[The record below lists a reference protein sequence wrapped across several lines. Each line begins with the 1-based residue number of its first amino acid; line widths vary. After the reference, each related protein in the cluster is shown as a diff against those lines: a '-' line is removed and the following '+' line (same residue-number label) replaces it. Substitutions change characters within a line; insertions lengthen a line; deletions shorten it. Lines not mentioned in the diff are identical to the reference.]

1 MNDIPTALRSLAR
14 QEQFL
19 DVVDRDEAV
28 ARFHRH
34 LKLRPLGSET
44 VPLSQALGHVLARA
58 VVADVDVPGFD
69 RASVDGFAVR
79 ADDTLGASERAPTA
93 LTLNGEVL
101 TPGTEPQI
109 TVAPGTATLIA
120 TGGMV
125 PRGADAVMMVEH
137 TETRDED
144 DATVIE
150 VRRTAA
156 AGQFIAFAGSD
167 LARGETVLRAG
178 QVLTSREIGMLAAVG
193 VAAVEVWR
201 RPRVAIISTG
211 DEIVQPGK
219 PIRPGAV
226 YDSNAAILAAAVE
239 EAGGSP
245 KPLGIGPDDEI
256 VLSRLV
262 DEGLASSDMVILSG
276 GTSKG
281 AGDLCYRAVALFNDP
296 GIVVHGVALKPGKPL
311 CLAVT
316 GGKPIVILPGFP
328 TSAIFTFHEF
338 VAPVIRAFAGLPV
351 EQAERLPAK
360 LPMRIA
366 SERGRTEYLM
376 VSLVR
381 GEDGTLA
388 AYPNSKG
395 SGAVT
400 AFSQADGFITIGQ
413 YVESVPAGT
422 PVEVQLIGR
431 AHLADL
437 VIIGSHC
444 VGLDVLIDRLQAE
457 GILVK
462 SLNVGSTGGLAAAKR
477 GECDIAAIHLM
488 DPETGEYN
496 RPFLNPAV
504 ELVPG
509 YRRLQGIVHRKGDPR
524 FERRSLDQ
532 AIAAAV
538 AEPDC
543 LMVNRNAGS
552 GTRILTDRL
561 LGGAKPSGYWS
572 QPKSHN
578 AVAVAVAQN
587 RADWGIAIETV
598 ARQYGLGFIP
608 AQDEH
613 YDFIVPKARLDRPA
627 VLEVKRGQ
635 RIPRDRVREHGA
647 KPAAGRKSS
656 VPGAPRRLAASPSRP
671 VSP

>member
-19 DVVDRDEAV
+19 DVVDRDTAT
-28 ARFHRH
+28 ARFYGH
-34 LKLRPLGSET
+34 LNLHPLGAET
-44 VPLSQALGHVLARA
+44 VPLSQALGRVLVRA
-58 VVADVDVPGFD
+58 VIADVDVPGFD
-69 RASVDGFAVR
+69 RASVDGFAVS
-79 ADDTLGASERAPTA
+79 ADDTVGATERAPRA
-93 LTLNGEVL
+93 LALNGEIL
-101 TPGTEPQI
+101 TPGTVPQL
-109 TVAPGTATLIA
+109 TVTPGTATLIA

-125 PRGADAVMMVEH
+125 PRGADAVIMVEH
-137 TETRDED
+137 TETRDD
-144 DATVIE
+144 GGTIMLE
-150 VRRTAA
+150 VRRPAA

-167 LARGETVLRAG
+167 LACGETVLRAG

-193 VAAVEVWR
+193 CAAVEIWR
-201 RPRVAIISTG
+201 RPLVAIISTG
-211 DEIVQPGK
+211 DEIVAPGE

-226 YDSNAAILAAAVE
+226 YDSNTAILAAAVE
-239 EAGGSP
+239 EAGGSA
-245 KPLGIGPDDEI
+245 KLLGIGPDDEA

-262 DEGLASSDMVILSG
+262 DEGLATCDMVILSG

-281 AGDLCYRAVALFNDP
+281 AGDLCYRAISTFNDP

-311 CLAVT
+311 CLAIT

-338 VAPVIRAFAGLPV
+338 VAPVIRAFAGLPA
-351 EQAERLPAK
+351 EQAERLPAI

-376 VSLVR
+376 VSLVCGD
-381 GEDGTLA
+381 GEGRLA
-388 AYPNSKG
+388 AYPNTKG

-413 YVESVPAGT
+413 HVESLPAGT
-422 PVEVQLIGR
+422 PVEVQLLGR

-444 VGLDVLIDRLQAE
+444 IGLDVLIGRLQSE
-457 GILVK
+457 GISVK
-462 SLNVGSTGGLAAAKR
+462 ALNVGSTGGLAAARR

-488 DPETGEYN
+488 DPESGEYN
-496 RPFLNPAV
+496 RPFLTPAL
-504 ELVPG
+504 ELVSG
-509 YRRLQGIVHRKGDPR
+509 YRRLQGIVYRKGDPR
-524 FERRSLDQ
+524 FEGRSLEDAIGG
-532 AIAAAV
+532 AIAA
-538 AEPDC
+538 PDC

-561 LGGAKPSGYWS
+561 LGGAKPAGYWS
-572 QPKSHN
+572 QPKTHN
-578 AVAVAVAQN
+578 AVGVAVAQN
-587 RADWGIAIETV
+587 RADWGIAIETI

-613 YDFIVPKARLDRPA
+613 YDFIVPKARLVRLALQRFCA
-627 VLEVKRGQ
+627 VLEDPVT
-635 RIPRDRVREHGA
+635 REALTALGF
-647 KPAAGRKSS
+647 KI
-656 VPGAPRRLAASPSRP
+656 
-671 VSP
+671 

>member
-1 MNDIPTALRSLAR
+1 MNDIPTALRDLAR

-19 DVVDRDEAV
+19 DVVGSAEAT

-34 LKLRPLGSET
+34 LKLRPLGSEI
-44 VPLSQALGHVLARA
+44 VPLSQALGRVLAHP
-58 VVADVDVPGFD
+58 VHADVDVPGFD
-69 RASVDGFAVR
+69 RANVDGFAVR
-79 ADDTLGASERAPTA
+79 AVDTAGASARAPKV

-101 TPGTEPQI
+101 TPGNTPEI
-109 TVAPGTATLIA
+109 AVAADTATLIA

-125 PRGADAVMMVEH
+125 PRGADAVVMVEH
-137 TETRDED
+137 TETCE
-144 DATVIE
+144 AAGGPAIE
-150 VRRTAA
+150 IRRAAA
-156 AGQFIAFAGSD
+156 AGQFISFAGSD

-193 VAAVEVWR
+193 IAAVEVWR
-201 RPRVAIISTG
+201 RPRVAIVSTG
-211 DEIVQPGK
+211 DEIVAPGEPIQPGM
-219 PIRPGAV
+219 V
-226 YDSNAAILAAAVE
+226 YDSNAAILTAAVE
-239 EAGGSP
+239 EAGGTAQ
-245 KPLGIGPDDEI
+245 PLGIGPDDEI

-262 DEGLASSDMVILSG
+262 DAGLATCDIVILSG

-281 AGDLCYRAVALFNDP
+281 AGDLCYRAVASFNDP

-316 GGKPIVILPGFP
+316 GGKPVVVLPGFP

-338 VAPVIRAFAGLPV
+338 VVPVIRAFAGLPAA
-351 EQAERLPAK
+351 QAERLPAT
-360 LPMRIA
+360 LPLRVT

-381 GEDGTLA
+381 GAEGAALA
-388 AYPNSKG
+388 AYPNAKG

-400 AFSQADGFITIGQ
+400 AFSQADGFIVLQQ
-413 YVESVPAGT
+413 YAENVPAGT

-437 VIIGSHC
+437 VVIGSHC
-444 VGLDVLIDRLQAE
+444 IGLDVLIERLHAE
-457 GILVK
+457 RISVK
-462 SLNVGSTGGLAAAKR
+462 ALNVGSTGGLAAAKR
-477 GECDIAAIHLM
+477 GECDIAPIHLM
-488 DPETGEYN
+488 DPDSGRYN
-496 RPFLNPAV
+496 EPFLTEALA
-504 ELVPG
+504 LVPG
-509 YRRLQGIVHRKGDPR
+509 YRRLQGIVYRKGDPR
-524 FERRSLDQ
+524 FEGRALDE
-532 AIAAAV
+532 AIAALREAR
-538 AEPDC
+538 DC

-561 LGGAKPSGYWS
+561 LAGAQPPGYWA

-608 AQDEH
+608 AQDEN
-613 YDFIVPKARLDRPA
+613 YDFAVPKSRIERPA
-627 VLEVKRGQ
+627 VCRFRAMLAE
-635 RIPRDRVREHGA
+635 PEVREA
-647 KPAAGRKSS
+647 
-656 VPGAPRRLAASPSRP
+656 LAALGFRL
-671 VSP
+671 

>member
-1 MNDIPTALRSLAR
+1 MNDIPTALRNLAR

-19 DVVDRDEAV
+19 DVVGSAEAT

-34 LKLRPLGSET
+34 LKLCPLGSEIL
-44 VPLSQALGHVLARA
+44 PLSQALGRVLAHP
-58 VVADVDVPGFD
+58 VHADVDVPGFD
-69 RASVDGFAVR
+69 RANVDGFAVR
-79 ADDTLGASERAPTA
+79 AGDTAGASAGAPKV

-101 TPGTEPQI
+101 TPGNAPEI
-109 TVAPGTATLIA
+109 EVAAGTATLIA

-125 PRGADAVMMVEH
+125 PRGADAVVMVEH
-137 TETRDED
+137 TETCE
-144 DATVIE
+144 AAGGPAIE
-150 VRRTAA
+150 IRRAVA
-156 AGQFIAFAGSD
+156 AGQFISFAGSD

-178 QVLTSREIGMLAAVG
+178 QILTSREIGMLAAVG
-193 VAAVEVWR
+193 ITAVEVWR

-211 DEIVQPGK
+211 DEIVAPGEPIQPGM
-219 PIRPGAV
+219 V

-239 EAGGSP
+239 EVGGTAQA
-245 KPLGIGPDDEI
+245 LGIGPDDEI

-262 DEGLASSDMVILSG
+262 DQGLATCDIVILSG

-281 AGDLCYRAVALFNDP
+281 AGDLCYRAVASFNDP

-316 GGKPIVILPGFP
+316 GGKPVVVLPGFP

-338 VAPVIRAFAGLPV
+338 VVPVIRAFAGLPAA
-351 EQAERLPAK
+351 QAERLPAT
-360 LPMRIA
+360 LPLRVT
-366 SERGRTEYLM
+366 SEHGRTEYLM

-381 GEDGTLA
+381 GAEGDALA
-388 AYPNSKG
+388 AYPNAKG

-400 AFSQADGFITIGQ
+400 AFSQADGFIVLPQ
-413 YVESVPAGT
+413 YAENVPAGT

-437 VIIGSHC
+437 VVIGSHC
-444 VGLDVLIDRLQAE
+444 IGLDVLIDRLHAE
-457 GILVK
+457 GISVK
-462 SLNVGSTGGLAAAKR
+462 ALNVGSTGGLAAAKR
-477 GECDIAAIHLM
+477 GECDIAPIHLM
-488 DPETGEYN
+488 DPGSGRYN
-496 RPFLNPAV
+496 EPFLTEALV
-504 ELVPG
+504 LVPG
-509 YRRLQGIVHRKGDPR
+509 YRRLQGIVYRKGDPR
-524 FERRSLDQ
+524 FEGRALDEV
-532 AIAAAV
+532 IAALREA
-538 AEPDC
+538 PDC

-561 LGGAKPSGYWS
+561 LAGAQPPGYWV

-613 YDFIVPKARLDRPA
+613 YDFAVPKSRIERPA
-627 VLEVKRGQ
+627 VRRFRAMLAE
-635 RIPRDRVREHGA
+635 PEVREA
-647 KPAAGRKSS
+647 
-656 VPGAPRRLAASPSRP
+656 LAALGFRL
-671 VSP
+671 

>member
-1 MNDIPTALRSLAR
+1 MNDIATALRSLAR

-19 DVVDRDEAV
+19 DVVDRDTAT

-34 LKLRPLGSET
+34 LDLRPLGAET
-44 VPLSQALGHVLARA
+44 VPLSQALGRVLARA
-58 VVADVDVPGFD
+58 VAADVDVPGFD
-69 RASVDGFAVR
+69 RSSVDGFAVR
-79 ADDTLGASERAPTA
+79 ADDTVGATERAPKQ
-93 LTLNGEVL
+93 LVLNAEVL
-101 TPGTEPQI
+101 TPGTVPQL

-125 PRGADAVMMVEH
+125 PRGADAVIMVEY
-137 TETRDED
+137 TEARDD
-144 DATVIE
+144 DHSTVIE
-150 VRRTAA
+150 VRRAVA

-167 LARGETVLRAG
+167 LARGETALRVG
-178 QVLTSREIGMLAAVG
+178 QLLTSREIGMLAAVG
-193 VAAVEVWR
+193 CAAVEVWR
-201 RPRVAIISTG
+201 RPLIAIISTG
-211 DEIVQPGK
+211 DEIVAPGQ

-226 YDSNAAILAAAVE
+226 YDSNAAILAAAAE
-239 EAGGSP
+239 EAGGCA
-245 KPLGIGPDDEI
+245 KPLGIGPDDEA

-262 DEGLASSDMVILSG
+262 HEGLATCDMVILSG

-281 AGDLCYRAVALFNDP
+281 AGDLCYRAIASFNDP

-338 VAPVIRAFAGLPV
+338 VAPVIRAFAGLPA
-351 EQAERLPAK
+351 EQAERLPAT

-376 VSLVR
+376 VSLIR
-381 GEDGTLA
+381 SNGEGPLA

-413 YVESVPAGT
+413 HIESVPAGT

-444 VGLDVLIDRLQAE
+444 VGLDVLIDRLQSE
-457 GILVK
+457 GISVK
-462 SLNVGSTGGLAAAKR
+462 ALNVGSTGGIAAAKR
-477 GECDIAAIHLM
+477 GECDIAGIHLM

-496 RPFLNPAV
+496 RPFLTPTL
-504 ELVPG
+504 ELVLG
-509 YRRLQGIVHRKGDPR
+509 YRRLQGIVYRKGDPR
-524 FERRSLDQ
+524 FEGRSLEE
-532 AIAAAV
+532 AIGV
-538 AEPDC
+538 AITASEC
-543 LMVNRNAGS
+543 LMVNRNSGS

-561 LGGAKPSGYWS
+561 PGGAKPAGYWS

-578 AVAVAVAQN
+578 AVGVAVAQN
-587 RADWGIAIETV
+587 RADWGIAIETI

-613 YDFIVPKARLDRPA
+613 YDFIVPKARLA
-627 VLEVKRGQ
+627 
-635 RIPRDRVREHGA
+635 
-647 KPAAGRKSS
+647 
-656 VPGAPRRLAASPSRP
+656 RP
-671 VSP
+671 VVERFLALLKDPAIRDSLTALGFRI

>member
-1 MNDIPTALRSLAR
+1 MDDIWTALRSLAR

-19 DVVDRDEAV
+19 DVVDRDEATT
-28 ARFHRH
+28 RFQRH
-34 LKLRPLGSET
+34 LKMCPLGHET
-44 VPLSQALGHVLARA
+44 VSLSQALGRVLARSI
-58 VVADVDVPGFD
+58 VADVDVPGFD
-69 RASVDGFAVR
+69 RSSVDGFAVR
-79 ADDTLGASERAPTA
+79 AGDIVSANERAPKI
-93 LTLNGEVL
+93 LTLNGEIL
-101 TPGTEPQI
+101 TPGTVPKLA
-109 TVAPGTATLIA
+109 VAPGTATLIA

-125 PRGADAVMMVEH
+125 PRGADVVVMIEH
-137 TETRDED
+137 TETRDEGS
-144 DATVIE
+144 ATLIE
-150 VRRTAA
+150 VRRPAA

-178 QVLTSREIGMLAAVG
+178 QLLTSREIGMLAAVG
-193 VAAVEVWR
+193 VATVEVWR

-211 DEIVQPGK
+211 DEIVAPGQS
-219 PIRPGAV
+219 IRPGAV

-239 EAGGSP
+239 EAGGTP
-245 KPLGIGPDDEI
+245 IQLGIGPDDEL

-262 DEGLASSDMVILSG
+262 DEGLADCDMVILSG

-338 VAPVIRAFAGLPV
+338 VAPVIRAFAGLPTD
-351 EQAERLPAK
+351 EAERLPAT
-360 LPMRIA
+360 LPMRTA

-376 VSLVR
+376 VSLVH
-381 GEDGTLA
+381 GEADGSLV

-413 YVESVPAGT
+413 HVESVPAGT

-444 VGLDVLIDRLQAE
+444 VGLDVLISRLQAE
-457 GILVK
+457 GISVK

-496 RPFLNPAV
+496 RPLLTQAL

-509 YRRLQGIVHRKGDPR
+509 YRRLQGIVYRNGDPR
-524 FERRSLDQ
+524 FEGCSLAE
-532 AIAAAV
+532 AITV
-538 AEPDC
+538 ALASPDC
-543 LMVNRNAGS
+543 LMVNRNTGS

-561 LGGAKPSGYWS
+561 LDGAKPSGYWS

-587 RADWGIAIETV
+587 RADWGMAIETV
-598 ARQYGLGFIP
+598 ARQYGLAFIA

-613 YDFIVPKARLDRPA
+613 YDFIVPKSRLARPA
-627 VLEVKRGQ
+627 VQ
-635 RIPRDRVREHGA
+635 RFCDVLNDPATREA
-647 KPAAGRKSS
+647 
-656 VPGAPRRLAASPSRP
+656 LAALGFKI
-671 VSP
+671 

>member
-1 MNDIPTALRSLAR
+1 MNDIATALRSLAR
-14 QEQFL
+14 QQQFL
-19 DVVDRDEAV
+19 NVVDRDAAT

-34 LKLRPLGSET
+34 LDLHPLGVEA
-44 VPLSQALGHVLARA
+44 VPLSQALGRVLARA

-69 RASVDGFAVR
+69 RSSVDGFAVR
-79 ADDTLGASERAPTA
+79 TDDTVGASERAPKA
-93 LTLNGEVL
+93 LALNGEIL
-101 TPGTEPQI
+101 TPGAAPQF

-125 PRGADAVMMVEH
+125 PRGADAVIMVEH
-137 TETRDED
+137 TETRDDEGD
-144 DATVIE
+144 PVIE
-150 VRRTAA
+150 VRRAVA

-193 VAAVEVWR
+193 CASVEVWR
-201 RPRVAIISTG
+201 RPMVAIISTG
-211 DEIVQPGK
+211 DEIVAPGE
-219 PIRPGAV
+219 PIRPGTV

-239 EAGGSP
+239 EAGGCA
-245 KPLGIGPDDEI
+245 KPLGIGPDDET

-262 DEGLASSDMVILSG
+262 DDGLETCDMVILSG

-281 AGDLCYRAVALFNDP
+281 AGDLCYRAISSFDDP

-316 GGKPIVILPGFP
+316 RGKPIVILPGFP

-338 VAPVIRAFAGLPV
+338 VAPVIRTFAGLPA
-351 EQAERLPAK
+351 ERAERLAAI

-366 SERGRTEYLM
+366 SELDRTEYLM

-381 GEDGTLA
+381 ADGEGPLS

-400 AFSQADGFITIGQ
+400 AFSQADGFITIDQ
-413 YVESVPAGT
+413 HVEGVPAGT

-444 VGLDVLIDRLQAE
+444 VGLDVLIGRLQSE
-457 GILVK
+457 GISVK
-462 SLNVGSTGGLAAAKR
+462 ALNVGSTGGLAAAKR

-488 DPETGEYN
+488 EPETGEYN
-496 RPFLNPAV
+496 RPFLTPA
-504 ELVPG
+504 LKLIPG
-509 YRRLQGIVHRKGDPR
+509 YRRLQGIVYRKGDPR
-524 FERRSLDQ
+524 FESRSLEDAIAE
-532 AIAAAV
+532 AIAA
-538 AEPDC
+538 PDC

-561 LGGAKPSGYWS
+561 LGGAKPAGYWS

-578 AVAVAVAQN
+578 AVGVAVAQN
-587 RADWGIAIETV
+587 RADWGIAIETI
-598 ARQYGLGFIP
+598 ARQYRLGFIP
-608 AQDEH
+608 AQDEY
-613 YDFIVPKARLDRPA
+613 YDFIVPEARLARPA
-627 VLEVKRGQ
+627 VQRFQAILEDPVT
-635 RIPRDRVREHGA
+635 REALIELGF
-647 KPAAGRKSS
+647 S
-656 VPGAPRRLAASPSRP
+656 V
-671 VSP
+671 

>member
-1 MNDIPTALRSLAR
+1 MNDISTALRSLAR

-19 DVVDRDEAV
+19 DVVDRDAAT

-34 LKLRPLGSET
+34 LKLRPLGAET
-44 VPLSQALGHVLARA
+44 VPLSQALGRVLARA
-58 VVADVDVPGFD
+58 VIADVDVPGFD

-79 ADDTLGASERAPTA
+79 ADDTVGATERTPKA
-93 LTLNGEVL
+93 LALNGEIL
-101 TPGTEPQI
+101 TPGTVPQL
-109 TVAPGTATLIA
+109 TVARGSATLIA

-125 PRGADAVMMVEH
+125 PRGADAVIMVEH
-137 TETRDED
+137 TETRDYD

-150 VRRTAA
+150 VRRAAA
-156 AGQFIAFAGSD
+156 AGQFIAFAGCD

-178 QVLTSREIGMLAAVG
+178 QILTSREIGMLAAVG
-193 VAAVEVWR
+193 CAAVEVWR

-211 DEIVQPGK
+211 DEIVAPGEA
-219 PIRPGAV
+219 IRPGAV
-226 YDSNAAILAAAVE
+226 YDSNAAILTAAVE
-239 EAGGSP
+239 EAGGSAE
-245 KPLGIGPDDEI
+245 PLGIGPDDEI

-262 DEGLASSDMVILSG
+262 DEGLATCDMVILSG

-281 AGDLCYRAVALFNDP
+281 AGDLCYRAISSLNDP

-338 VAPVIRAFAGLPV
+338 VAPVIRAFAGLPA
-351 EQAERLPAK
+351 EQAERLPAA

-381 GEDGTLA
+381 GDGEGPLA

-400 AFSQADGFITIGQ
+400 AFSQADGFIAIGQ
-413 YVESVPAGT
+413 HVESVSAGT

-444 VGLDVLIDRLQAE
+444 VGLDVLIGRLQSE
-457 GILVK
+457 GISVK
-462 SLNVGSTGGLAAAKR
+462 ALHVGSTGGLAAAKR
-477 GECDIAAIHLM
+477 GQCDIAAIHLM

-496 RPFLNPAV
+496 RPFVTPRL

-509 YRRLQGIVHRKGDPR
+509 YRRLQGIVYRKGDPR
-524 FERRSLDQ
+524 FEGRSIEDAIGG
-532 AIAAAV
+532 AIAG
-538 AEPDC
+538 PDC

-561 LGGAKPSGYWS
+561 LGGAKPTGYWS

-578 AVAVAVAQN
+578 AVGVAVAQN
-587 RADWGIAIETV
+587 RADWGIAIETI
-598 ARQYGLGFIP
+598 AQQYGLGFIP

-613 YDFIVPKARLDRPA
+613 YDFIVPKARLARPA
-627 VLEVKRGQ
+627 VQRFRAVLEDPVT
-635 RIPRDRVREHGA
+635 RDALTALGF
-647 KPAAGRKSS
+647 GI
-656 VPGAPRRLAASPSRP
+656 
-671 VSP
+671 

>member
-1 MNDIPTALRSLAR
+1 MNDIPAALRDLAR

-19 DVVDRDEAV
+19 EVVDRDEATT
-28 ARFHRH
+28 RFQKH
-34 LKLRPLGSET
+34 LRMRPLGAET
-44 VPLSQALGHVLARA
+44 VPLSQALGRVMART
-58 VVADVDVPGFD
+58 VIADVDVPGFD
-69 RASVDGFAVR
+69 RSSVDGFAVR
-79 ADDTLGASERAPTA
+79 ADDTAGASERQPRRLA
-93 LTLNGEVL
+93 LNAEIL
-101 TPGTEPQI
+101 TPGTVPVI
-109 TVAPGTATLIA
+109 TIQPGTATLIA

-125 PRGADAVMMVEH
+125 PRGADAVVMVEH
-137 TETRDED
+137 TETHEED
-144 DATVIE
+144 DATFID
-150 VRRTAA
+150 VRRAA
-156 AGQFIAFAGSD
+156 ASGQFIAFAGSD

-178 QVLTSREIGMLAAVG
+178 QLLTSREIGMLAAVG
-193 VAAVEVWR
+193 IATVEVWR

-211 DEIVQPGK
+211 DEIIAPGK

-226 YDSNAAILAAAVE
+226 YDSNAAIIAAAVE
-239 EAGGSP
+239 EAGGIS

-256 VLSRLV
+256 LLSRLV
-262 DEGLASSDMVILSG
+262 DEGLAAADIVVMSG

-296 GIVVHGVALKPGKPL
+296 GIVVHGVSLKPGKPL

-338 VAPVIRAFAGLPV
+338 VAPVIRALAGRPADRAEQLPAVLPV
-351 EQAERLPAK
+351 RV
-360 LPMRIA
+360 A
-366 SERGRTEYLM
+366 SERGRTEYLL

-381 GEDGTLA
+381 GTDDGSLT
-388 AYPNSKG
+388 AYPAGKG

-400 AFSQADGFITIGQ
+400 AFSQADGFIAIGQ
-413 YVESVPAGT
+413 HAEAVAAGT
-422 PVEVQLIGR
+422 PVEVQLIGE

-444 VGLDVLIDRLQAE
+444 VGLDVLIGRLQAD
-457 GILVK
+457 GVAAK
-462 SLNVGSTGGLAAAKR
+462 ALNVGSTGGLAAAKR
-477 GECDIAAIHLM
+477 GECDIAPIHLL
-488 DPETGEYN
+488 DPDSGEYN
-496 RPFLNPAV
+496 RPFLTPEL

-509 YRRLQGIVHRKGDPR
+509 YRRLQGIVFRKGDRR
-524 FERRSLDQ
+524 FEGRSLDE
-532 AIAAAV
+532 AIAAAL
-538 AEPDC
+538 AAPDC

-561 LGGAKPSGYWS
+561 LNGARPPGYWS

-613 YDFIVPKARLDRPA
+613 YDFVIPKARWDSPA
-627 VLEVKRGQ
+627 VQRFRSVLADIEVRQ
-635 RIPRDRVREHGA
+635 A
-647 KPAAGRKSS
+647 
-656 VPGAPRRLAASPSRP
+656 LAALGFRL
-671 VSP
+671 

>member
-1 MNDIPTALRSLAR
+1 MNDIPTALRNLAR

-19 DVVDRDEAV
+19 DVVGSAEAT

-34 LKLRPLGSET
+34 LKLRPLGSEI
-44 VPLSQALGHVLARA
+44 VPLSQALGRVLAHPVHA
-58 VVADVDVPGFD
+58 NVDVPGFD
-69 RASVDGFAVR
+69 RANVDGFAVHA
-79 ADDTLGASERAPTA
+79 ADTAGASAGTPKVLA
-93 LTLNGEVL
+93 LNCEVL
-101 TPGTEPQI
+101 TPGNAPE
-109 TVAPGTATLIA
+109 VAVTAGTATLIA

-125 PRGADAVMMVEH
+125 PRGADAVVMVEH
-137 TETRDED
+137 TETCE
-144 DATVIE
+144 AAGGPAIE
-150 VRRTAA
+150 IRRAVA
-156 AGQFIAFAGSD
+156 AGQFVSFAGSD

-211 DEIVQPGK
+211 DEIVAPGEPIQPGM
-219 PIRPGAV
+219 V

-239 EAGGSP
+239 EAGGTAE
-245 KPLGIGPDDEI
+245 PLGIGPDDEI

-262 DEGLASSDMVILSG
+262 DAGLATCDIVILSG

-281 AGDLCYRAVALFNDP
+281 AGDLCYRAVASFNDP

-316 GGKPIVILPGFP
+316 GGKPVVVLPGFP

-338 VAPVIRAFAGLPV
+338 VVPVIRAFAGLPA
-351 EQAERLPAK
+351 EPAERLPAT
-360 LPMRIA
+360 LPLRVT

-381 GEDGTLA
+381 GAEGDALA
-388 AYPNSKG
+388 AYPTAKG

-400 AFSQADGFITIGQ
+400 AFSQADGFIVLPQ
-413 YVESVPAGT
+413 YAENVPAGT

-437 VIIGSHC
+437 VVIGSHC
-444 VGLDVLIDRLQAE
+444 IGLDFLIDRLHAE
-457 GILVK
+457 GISVK
-462 SLNVGSTGGLAAAKR
+462 ALNVGSTGGLAAAKR
-477 GECDIAAIHLM
+477 GECDIAPIHLM
-488 DPETGEYN
+488 DPESGRYN
-496 RPFLNPAV
+496 EPFLTEAL
-504 ELVPG
+504 ELLPG
-509 YRRLQGIVHRKGDPR
+509 YRRLQGIVYRKGDPR
-524 FERRSLDQ
+524 FEGRALDE
-532 AIAAAV
+532 AIATLREV
-538 AEPDC
+538 PDC

-561 LGGAKPSGYWS
+561 LGGAQPPGYWA

-578 AVAVAVAQN
+578 AVAVAVAQT

-613 YDFIVPKARLDRPA
+613 YDFAVPKSRIERPA
-627 VLEVKRGQ
+627 V
-635 RIPRDRVREHGA
+635 
-647 KPAAGRKSS
+647 
-656 VPGAPRRLAASPSRP
+656 RRFQAMLAEPEICEALAAIGFRL
-671 VSP
+671 

>member
-1 MNDIPTALRSLAR
+1 MNDIATALRSLAR
-14 QEQFL
+14 QQQFL
-19 DVVDRDEAV
+19 NVVDRDAAT

-34 LKLRPLGSET
+34 LDLHPLGVEA
-44 VPLSQALGHVLARA
+44 VPLSQALGRVLARA

-69 RASVDGFAVR
+69 RSSVDGFAVR
-79 ADDTLGASERAPTA
+79 TDDTVGASERAPKA
-93 LTLNGEVL
+93 LALNGEIL
-101 TPGTEPQI
+101 TPGAAPQF

-125 PRGADAVMMVEH
+125 PRGADAVIMVEH
-137 TETRDED
+137 TETRDDEGD
-144 DATVIE
+144 PVIE
-150 VRRTAA
+150 VRRAVA

-193 VAAVEVWR
+193 CASVEVWR
-201 RPRVAIISTG
+201 RPMVAIISTG
-211 DEIVQPGK
+211 DEIVAPGE
-219 PIRPGAV
+219 PIRPGTV

-239 EAGGSP
+239 EAGGCAR
-245 KPLGIGPDDEI
+245 PLGIGPDDET

-262 DEGLASSDMVILSG
+262 DDGLETCDMVILSG

-281 AGDLCYRAVALFNDP
+281 AGDLCYRAISSFDDP

-311 CLAVT
+311 CLAIT
-316 GGKPIVILPGFP
+316 RGKPIVILPGFP

-338 VAPVIRAFAGLPV
+338 VAPVIRTFAGLPA
-351 EQAERLPAK
+351 ERAERLAAI

-366 SERGRTEYLM
+366 SELDRTEYLM

-381 GEDGTLA
+381 ADGEGPLS

-400 AFSQADGFITIGQ
+400 AFSQADGFITIDQ
-413 YVESVPAGT
+413 HVEGVPAGT

-444 VGLDVLIDRLQAE
+444 VGLDVLIGRLQSE
-457 GILVK
+457 GISVK
-462 SLNVGSTGGLAAAKR
+462 ALNVGSTGGLAAAKR

-488 DPETGEYN
+488 EPETGEYN
-496 RPFLNPAV
+496 RPFLTPA
-504 ELVPG
+504 LKLIPG
-509 YRRLQGIVHRKGDPR
+509 YRRLQGIVYRKGDPR
-524 FERRSLDQ
+524 FESRSLEDAIAE
-532 AIAAAV
+532 AIAA
-538 AEPDC
+538 PDC

-561 LGGAKPSGYWS
+561 LGGAKPAGYWS

-578 AVAVAVAQN
+578 AVGVAVAQN
-587 RADWGIAIETV
+587 RADWGIAIETI
-598 ARQYGLGFIP
+598 ARQYRLGFIP
-608 AQDEH
+608 AQDEY
-613 YDFIVPKARLDRPA
+613 YDFIVPEARLARPA
-627 VLEVKRGQ
+627 VQRFQAILEDPVT
-635 RIPRDRVREHGA
+635 REALIELGF
-647 KPAAGRKSS
+647 S
-656 VPGAPRRLAASPSRP
+656 V
-671 VSP
+671 